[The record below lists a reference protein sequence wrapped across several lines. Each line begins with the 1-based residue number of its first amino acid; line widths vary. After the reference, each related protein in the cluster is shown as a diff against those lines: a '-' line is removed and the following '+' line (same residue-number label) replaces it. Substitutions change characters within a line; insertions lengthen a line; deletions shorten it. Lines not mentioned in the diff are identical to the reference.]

1 MPFPTLRSRH
11 ATAPVFQ
18 CMAVKTELEKPYRLC
33 LGYRAVA
40 DDTAWKKSASVQES
54 QWQHAFVSPTE
65 ATAEK
70 PNPRHTGER
79 ITLNLVQVDLKD
91 FFRLLH

>member
-1 MPFPTLRSRH
+1 
-11 ATAPVFQ
+11 
-18 CMAVKTELEKPYRLC
+18 MAVKTELEKPYRLC

-65 ATAEK
+65 ATAE
-70 PNPRHTGER
+70 NR
-79 ITLNLVQVDLKD
+79 TLVIQESGL
-91 FFRLLH
+91 RSTSYRWT